1 MKNGKAFITAAL
13 LLAALPAVASGHAG
27 NTSPDVIHACVN
39 NLTKIARI
47 VGVTGS
53 CLTTPSS
60 LAETAAHW
68 GGGSE
73 GPVGPA
79 GPTGP
84 AGPAGPVG
92 PQGPAGPQGPSGVQG
107 AAGSQGPQG
116 PQGPAGL
123 AGPSAAN
130 TVFGTAAVGI
140 IDTTQV
146 PIPGLSQTITVPA
159 NSMVYI
165 STDGGGQTSSFAPTA
180 FAIVDVAV
188 VVDNVPLFSGF
199 SRRIF
204 CSNPILNTTGHTVF
218 PVCNWSLGGAI
229 ALSPGTHTIAVLGSV
244 ASTSNAGAVVSGDA
258 NSALQGTLTVM
269 FLKP

>member
-79 GPTGP
+79 GPSGP
-84 AGPAGPVG
+84 AGPAGP
-92 PQGPAGPQGPSGVQG
+92 AGPQGPTGPTGPAGAQG

-116 PQGPAGL
+116 PQGPAGV

-130 TVFGTAAVGI
+130 TVFGTASLTLTLNS
-140 IDTTQV
+140 TT
-146 PIPGLSQTITVPA
+146 PSLLPGLSQTITVPE
-159 NSMVYI
+159 NSTLYI
-165 STDGGGQTSSFAPTA
+165 ATDGGGFTTSSLTTGFSI
-180 FAIVDVAV
+180 FDVAV
-188 VVDNVPLFSGF
+188 FIDNVPVLNGF
-199 SRRIF
+199 VRRIV
-204 CSNPILNTTGHTVF
+204 CANTTGLVNV
-218 PVCNWSLGGAI
+218 VCNWSFGGAI
-229 ALSPGTHTIAVLGSV
+229 ALSPGTHTIAVVGHLVPGSTV
-244 ASTSNAGAVVSGDA
+244 PATASGDG
-258 NSALQGTLTVM
+258 NNVLQGTLTVM
-269 FLKP
+269 FSKP